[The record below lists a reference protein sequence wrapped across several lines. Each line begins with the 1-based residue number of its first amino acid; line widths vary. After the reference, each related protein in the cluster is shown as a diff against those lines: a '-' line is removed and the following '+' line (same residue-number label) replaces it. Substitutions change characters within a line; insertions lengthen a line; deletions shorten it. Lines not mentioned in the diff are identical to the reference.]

1 MAQYPLWEGWVE
13 APQESPHIDASFLN
27 FAVKDKKGND
37 RKWELGVF
45 WFCFGFGVVLLAP
58 GPTLSQEGPISPVA
72 AIVCTGGSLLPLG
85 AAWQTQA
92 LFTPVVSH

>member
-45 WFCFGFGVVLLAP
+45 GFVLVLVLCCWLQAP
-58 GPTLSQEGPISPVA
+58 P
-72 AIVCTGGSLLPLG
+72 
-85 AAWQTQA
+85 
-92 LFTPVVSH
+92 